1 MRCKQMLFLSVVTV
15 LLAASLAGCSTSST
29 APSAVSSEAPSS
41 AASSAA
47 VTASQTPSMP
57 KTAGRASTKRSWN
70 PMVRKKEMSALV
82 TPSPRAVK
90 KEEPY
95 TLKPMMRKLRPYT
108 RNAWLVRVSSSG
120 S

>member
-1 MRCKQMLFLSVVTV
+1 
-15 LLAASLAGCSTSST
+15 
-29 APSAVSSEAPSS
+29 
-41 AASSAA
+41 
-47 VTASQTPSMP
+47 
-57 KTAGRASTKRSWN
+57 
-70 PMVRKKEMSALV
+70 MVRKKEMSALV

-108 RNAWLVRVSSSG
+108 RKAWLVRASSSG